1 MVVVQCIMPSTITL
15 IGLFLTAM
23 GILYGLKT
31 TLFHKRTSSHA
42 PLPPG
47 PKPKLIVGNLADLPP
62 SGGHDYQHWLKH
74 KELYGPISSVT
85 VFGQNLIIV
94 NDAQIA
100 HELMEK
106 RATLYSSR
114 PRMVFAGEMV
124 GAEKLIAMLP
134 YSNRLRAYR
143 KNIHG
148 AIGSKS
154 TAAQFNVLQVVEVRR
169 FLLRVLEKPA
179 DLIQHLRKEA
189 GAIILKLTY
198 GYNIEP
204 HKEDPLVNLIEKALG
219 HLTRAVSPGA
229 WLVDIIPARML
240 RLNNPHHKAC

>member
-1 MVVVQCIMPSTITL
+1 MPSTITF
-15 IGLFLTAM
+15 IGLFLTAV

-31 TLFHKRTSSHA
+31 TLFRKRIST

-47 PKPKLIVGNLADLPP
+47 PKPKPIVGNIADLPP
-62 SGGHDYQHWLKH
+62 PGGHDCHHWLKH

-85 VFGQNLIIV
+85 VFGQTLIIV

-106 RATLYSSR
+106 RAASYSSR

-124 GAEKLIAMLP
+124 GSDKLIAMLP

-143 KNIHG
+143 KKIHA
-148 AIGSKS
+148 AIGTKS
-154 TAAQFNVLQVVEVRR
+154 TAAQYNHLQGVEVRR
-169 FLLRVLEKPA
+169 FLLRVLEKPT
-179 DLIQHLRKEA
+179 DLIQHIRKEA

-198 GYNIEP
+198 GYTIEP
-204 HKEDPLVNLIEKALG
+204 YSDDPLVDLIEKAFG
-219 HLTRAVSPGA
+219 HLTLAVSPGA

-240 RLNNPHHKAC
+240 RLNDPNHKAC